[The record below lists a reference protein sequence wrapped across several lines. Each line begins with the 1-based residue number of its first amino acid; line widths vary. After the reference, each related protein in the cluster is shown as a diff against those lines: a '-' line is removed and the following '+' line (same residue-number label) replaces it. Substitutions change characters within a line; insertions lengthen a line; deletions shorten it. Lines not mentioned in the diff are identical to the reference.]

1 MEDVVADIH
10 KGSNL
15 VDLCEILSEQTGPKM
30 IATKFRAQEIENM
43 NKALKFV
50 FEGCGVQM
58 NLKPSPENLLKGDE
72 KDVSGLREK
81 SLFFYG
87 RKRKKKQREI
97 ETKRRR
103 RKRRE
108 GGKKRQ

>member
-1 MEDVVADIH
+1 MNQRLATRRLPPLEDVVADIH

-30 IATKFRAQEIENM
+30 VPAKFRAQEIENM

-50 FEGCGVQM
+50 FDGCGVQM

-72 KDVSGLREK
+72 KDV
-81 SLFFYG
+81 
-87 RKRKKKQREI
+87 RKGKQGE
-97 ETKRRR
+97 R
-103 RKRRE
+103 RKGGIYYDGE
-108 GGKKRQ
+108 GV